1 MAARKP
7 RPLTTQD
14 QLLRRLPGYKGP
26 VAKAE
31 IGAEATGKAKLNVQV
46 NLKLKLKLT
55 LS

>member
-14 QLLRRLPGYKGP
+14 QLLRRLPGYKVP

-31 IGAEATGKAKLNVQV
+31 IGADGEPIPVAVSAEPVALRESI
-46 NLKLKLKLT
+46 LP
-55 LS
+55 